1 MKIKGK
7 SSNHSVY
14 VEAVCVPEI
23 CSPLKN
29 QSIEIPD
36 GQYEHLLNL
45 GFAYCSEGRIVWR
58 LVF

>member
-14 VEAVCVPEI
+14 VEAICVPEI

-29 QSIEIPD
+29 QNIEITA
-36 GQYEHLLNL
+36 GQFENLLF
-45 GFAYCSEGRIVWR
+45 GGWCSH
-58 LVF
+58 

>member
-14 VEAVCVPEI
+14 VEAICVPEI

-29 QSIEIPD
+29 QNIEITD
-36 GQYEHLLNL
+36 GQFENLLF
-45 GFAYCSEGRIVWR
+45 GGWCSH
-58 LVF
+58 